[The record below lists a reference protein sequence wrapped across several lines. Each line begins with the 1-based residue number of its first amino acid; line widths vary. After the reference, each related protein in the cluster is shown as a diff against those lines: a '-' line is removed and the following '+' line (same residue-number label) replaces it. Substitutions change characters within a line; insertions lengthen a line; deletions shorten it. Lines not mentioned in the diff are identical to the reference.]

1 MNLPQ
6 ASRAGFELLT
16 WGNMN
21 LPQPAPNL
29 PRGRS
34 RPALTPAPPVR
45 RAGGR
50 GQVSRADKFTASTCN
65 KCGVITLTGTTY
77 GLRLN
82 LEPRTL
88 DDHTEYLA
96 LADGTRTYNLL
107 PDLTA
112 QRRHLEH
119 IKRPERHPRH
129 AEHVCGQQYGT
140 QPRPVPPA
148 PPVSPGDDPP
158 F

>member
-1 MNLPQ
+1 MP
-6 ASRAGFELLT
+6 G
-16 WGNMN
+16 
-21 LPQPAPNL
+21 
-29 PRGRS
+29 RGR
-34 RPALTPAPPVR
+34 
-45 RAGGR
+45 GR
-50 GQVSRADKFTASTCN
+50 GGNLVPTSSQHFTASICP
-65 KCGVITLTGTTY
+65 KCSAAILAGTTY
-77 GLRLN
+77 GLRLD

-96 LADGTRTYNLL
+96 LADNNRTYNLL

-129 AEHVCGQQYGT
+129 AEHVCGQQYGRN
-140 QPRPVPPA
+140 PRPAPSVPA
-148 PPVSPGDDPP
+148 VVHDDPP